1 MIILYFSRH
10 LREVKS
16 PRGEVRRDEHATCRV
31 GEGGEGGVSR
41 IRRHLAVQEYL
52 TGSKLSDEADMCQSI
67 SHREARNLGAI
78 SAYSHRP
85 HPRHRRCNQTVSE
98 VCAAGAGAEH
108 NGAAATEPRVIRRH
122 LELPDQLLGE
132 PCTKQDTQ
140 GS

>member
-52 TGSKLSDEADMCQSI
+52 TGSKLSDEADMCSD
-67 SHREARNLGAI
+67 
-78 SAYSHRP
+78 
-85 HPRHRRCNQTVSE
+85 VS
-98 VCAAGAGAEH
+98 
-108 NGAAATEPRVIRRH
+108 T
-122 LELPDQLLGE
+122 
-132 PCTKQDTQ
+132 
-140 GS
+140 